1 MHPIRMRPIGG
12 ELIIK
17 SKMFIFAALF
27 LSTGASLLVFIFSGI
42 SMLYTLIGIL
52 ILSFIIGRII
62 WRRVSPEKRA
72 ELKRLIGYGTIAG
85 VLATCLYDLSRF
97 LLIKLTGIQFWPF
110 DIFGIFGKA
119 LVGEQA
125 TGLWVSILGAV
136 FHIANGTAF
145 GIAYT
150 VGFGRKGIRG
160 GLVWAMILELAMVTV
175 YPGWLDVKALD
186 ELISVSIVG
195 HFVYG
200 IVLGYTARKLIL
212 RKEYANHVS
221 A

>member
-1 MHPIRMRPIGG
+1 MER
-12 ELIIK
+12 K
-17 SKMFIFAALF
+17 TFIFAALF
-27 LSTGASLLVFIFSGI
+27 LSTGASLLVYIFSSF

-52 ILSFIIGRII
+52 ILAFIIGRLI
-62 WRRVSPEKRA
+62 WRRLPPGKHSEIKRI
-72 ELKRLIGYGTIAG
+72 IGYGTVAG
-85 VLATCLYDLSRF
+85 ILATCLYDLSRF
-97 LLIKLTGIQFWPF
+97 VLIKVTGIQFWPF

-125 TGLWVSILGAV
+125 TGLWVSILGAA
-136 FHIANGTAF
+136 FHIANGTTF

-150 VGFGRKGIRG
+150 VAFGRKGIQG

-175 YPGWLDVKALD
+175 YPGWLDMKALD

-212 RKEYANHVS
+212 RKESAGHVS

>member
-1 MHPIRMRPIGG
+1 
-12 ELIIK
+12 
-17 SKMFIFAALF
+17 
-27 LSTGASLLVFIFSGI
+27 
-42 SMLYTLIGIL
+42 MLYTLIGVL
-52 ILSFIIGRII
+52 ILAFMIGSLI
-62 WRRVSPEKRA
+62 WRRVSSEKHV
-72 ELKRLIGYGTIAG
+72 EIKRLIGYGTIAG
-85 VLATCLYDLSRF
+85 ILATCLYDLSRF
-97 LLIKLTGIQFWPF
+97 ILIKVTGIQFWPF

-125 TGLWVSILGAV
+125 TGLWVSILGAL
-136 FHIANGTAF
+136 FHIANGTTF

-150 VGFGRKGIRG
+150 VAFGRKGIRG
-160 GLVWAMILELAMVTV
+160 GLMWAMILELAMVTV

-186 ELISVSIVG
+186 ELVSVSMIG

-212 RKEYANHVS
+212 RKESVHHVS

>member
-1 MHPIRMRPIGG
+1 M
-12 ELIIK
+12 K
-17 SKMFIFAALF
+17 QKTVIFAALF

-52 ILSFIIGRII
+52 ILAFIVGGMI
-62 WRRVSPEKRA
+62 WRKLLPGKRT

-85 VLATCLYDLSRF
+85 FLATCLYDLSRF
-97 LLIKLTGIQFWPF
+97 LLIKVTGIQFWPF

-125 TGLWVSILGAV
+125 TGLWVSLLGAV
-136 FHIANGTAF
+136 FHIANGTTF

-150 VGFGRKGIRG
+150 VGFGRKGIPG
-160 GLVWAMILELAMVTV
+160 GLIWAMILELAMVTV

-186 ELISVSIVG
+186 ELISVSVVG

-212 RKEYANHVS
+212 RKEPASHVS

>member
-1 MHPIRMRPIGG
+1 MKQKTVI
-12 ELIIK
+12 L
-17 SKMFIFAALF
+17 AALF

-52 ILSFIIGRII
+52 ILAFIVGGMI
-62 WRRVSPEKRA
+62 WRKLPPEKRA

-85 VLATCLYDLSRF
+85 FLATCLYDLSRF
-97 LLIKLTGIQFWPF
+97 LLIKVTGIQFWPF

-119 LVGEQA
+119 LVGAQA

-145 GIAYT
+145 GVAYT
-150 VGFGRKGIRG
+150 ASFGRRGIPG
-160 GLVWAMILELAMVTV
+160 GLIWAMILELAMVTV
-175 YPGWLDVKALD
+175 YPGWLDLKALD
-186 ELISVSIVG
+186 ELISVSVVG

-200 IVLGYTARKLIL
+200 IVLGYTARKLIV
-212 RKEYANHVS
+212 RRESARHVS

>member
-27 LSTGASLLVFIFSGI
+27 LSTGASLLVYIFSGI
-42 SMLYTLIGIL
+42 SLLYTLIGIL
-52 ILSFIIGRII
+52 ILSFTIGRII

-72 ELKRLIGYGTIAG
+72 ELKRLICYGTIAG

-136 FHIANGTAF
+136 FHIATTARAF
-145 GIAYT
+145 GLLTRLDSDAKAS
-150 VGFGRKGIRG
+150 G
-160 GLVWAMILELAMVTV
+160 AD
-175 YPGWLDVKALD
+175 WLGDD
-186 ELISVSIVG
+186 P
-195 HFVYG
+195 
-200 IVLGYTARKLIL
+200 
-212 RKEYANHVS
+212 
-221 A
+221 